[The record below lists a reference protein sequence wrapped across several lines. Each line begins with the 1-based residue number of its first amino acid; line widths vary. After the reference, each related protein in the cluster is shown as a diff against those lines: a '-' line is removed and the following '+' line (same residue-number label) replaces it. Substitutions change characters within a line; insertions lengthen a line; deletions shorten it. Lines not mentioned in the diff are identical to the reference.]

1 MYVHLQDP
9 CVWNLS
15 FLFAIGGVLAAVACI
30 SSLVLLQ
37 DLLQSWHKG
46 TTMQNLGLGDLGF
59 GQIVTAIYLKV
70 SISDFLTLFS
80 ARTGDQFFWS
90 SKPAPILMAA
100 CVFSL
105 SISTIIACT
114 WPNTYPDGNYICH
127 MYIYICMY
135 MYITCIT

>member
-1 MYVHLQDP
+1 
-9 CVWNLS
+9 
-15 FLFAIGGVLAAVACI
+15 
-30 SSLVLLQ
+30 
-37 DLLQSWHKG
+37 
-46 TTMQNLGLGDLGF
+46 MQNLGLGDLGF

-90 SKPAPILMAA
+90 SQPAPILMAA

-114 WPNTYPDGNYICH
+114 WPDTYPDGNPTTQMFI
-127 MYIYICMY
+127 YIYI
-135 MYITCIT
+135 YIYDQ